1 MAQNFGVGFIIG
13 ATVAASVN
21 SAFTTVSNKI
31 KQTQIQMGKTRQEMS
46 TLNKAITLQ
55 NQRSSLVD
63 QYRASGGTD
72 AKLHAEL
79 QRVSAN
85 YVKARQEAL
94 KYGTSVAEWEA
105 KHKKAAATLET
116 LNGKKMLLS
125 SMQGE
130 QDNRSMLR
138 QNIVGDVASI
148 MAVAAPVRS
157 AISFESAMADAAK
170 TIDGMRDEAGALTP
184 AYYEMEAAVKS
195 LGRELPLTHD
205 QIAALFA
212 AGGQQGMSGGE
223 ELREFATMAAQ
234 MAVAFGMSN
243 EEAADA
249 IGGYRTALGLSFDD
263 TRSMLDLMN
272 QYANTSSASEKGIAD
287 IVRRI
292 GSLGQIA
299 GVSAKPMTALAAT
312 LDSMKIAPEVAATGI
327 KNMLLSLT
335 AGSAATKSQQE
346 AFSKLGID
354 VVKLSRQMQKD
365 GPAAVIS
372 VLEAVKQLPEAEQL
386 SIMSEL
392 FGKESIGAIAPLLKN
407 LQLVRQNLE
416 IAGDESQYAGAMQQ
430 EFANRSRTTANS
442 LVIMK
447 NRLAEMGI
455 TLGSVVLPALNA
467 GLETL
472 GPYISAIADFAG
484 KHQTLTTVIV
494 GAAAGF
500 MLLGPVVRGSA
511 MAYSLL
517 KSIFLG
523 ARMAMMLLTGATS
536 SHTMATMAS
545 GAASRGA
552 AAAVSIYGRAST
564 IAAGGVRIMAGGIR
578 AVGLAVRAN
587 PLGLLI
593 TGMMVLYSTCEPVR
607 AAFDAVFG
615 YIGGIISS
623 VWEKIKGFGD
633 TLKSLGKWA
642 GFGGDEEEEAS
653 PPDSVVPPAKAAV
666 PGLESVTPLPALMP
680 FPQTALSSMPENMPS
695 WNGMPAN
702 SQGNAGSILADYQ
715 NNAAGQAPSPGT
727 DMAASSVTANFS
739 FQMNGIPDR
748 DFAERVVQA
757 IQERRSEFEQLLDRI
772 VRDQQRAAYGI

>member
-94 KYGTSVAEWEA
+94 KYGASVAEWETQ
-105 KHKKAAATLET
+105 HRKAAATLET
-116 LNGKKMLLS
+116 LNSKKELLS

-130 QDNRSMLR
+130 QNKRSMLR
-138 QNIVGDVASI
+138 QNIVGDVASV

-170 TIDGMRDEAGALTP
+170 TIDGMRDETGALTP

-212 AGGQQGMSGGE
+212 AGGQQGLSSGK
-223 ELREFATMAAQ
+223 ELREFASMAAQ

-335 AGSAATKSQQE
+335 AGSAATKSQRE
-346 AFSKLGID
+346 AFAKLGID

-386 SIMSEL
+386 SIMSEI

-430 EFANRSRTTANS
+430 EFANRSKTTANN

-467 GLETL
+467 GLDTL

-494 GAAAGF
+494 GTAAGF
-500 MLLGPVVRGSA
+500 MLLGPVVRAGA
-511 MAYSLL
+511 LAYSLFRSVL
-517 KSIFLG
+517 LG
-523 ARMAMMLLTGATS
+523 SR
-536 SHTMATMAS
+536 
-545 GAASRGA
+545 AAI
-552 AAAVSIYGRAST
+552 AAVTTAQWGLN
-564 IAAGGVRIMAGGIR
+564 AAFS
-578 AVGLAVRAN
+578 AN
-587 PLGLLI
+587 PIGIAVTAVAALVAGLI
-593 TGMMVLYSTCEPVR
+593 YLYQTCEPVR

-615 YIGGIISS
+615 YIGNIISS
-623 VWEKIKGFGD
+623 VWQKIKGFGD

-642 GFGGDEEEEAS
+642 GFGGDDEEEAETVN
-653 PPDSVVPPAKAAV
+653 PEAVVPPPKTVV
-666 PGLESVTPLPALMP
+666 PPLPPVPQGSP
-680 FPQTALSSMPENMPS
+680 FVLPAPYGSGTVSPSSSQAGQPV
-695 WNGMPAN
+695 
-702 SQGNAGSILADYQ
+702 SQGQLL
-715 NNAAGQAPSPGT
+715 GT
-727 DMAASSVTANFS
+727 PVTANFS

-772 VRDQQRAAYGI
+772 VRDQQRAAYGV

>member
-94 KYGTSVAEWEA
+94 KYGASVAEWETQ
-105 KHKKAAATLET
+105 HRKAAATLET
-116 LNGKKMLLS
+116 LNSKKELLS

-130 QDNRSMLR
+130 QNKRSMLR
-138 QNIVGDVASI
+138 QNIVGDVASV

-170 TIDGMRDEAGALTP
+170 TIDGMRDETGALTP

-212 AGGQQGMSGGE
+212 AGGQQGLSSGK
-223 ELREFATMAAQ
+223 ELREFASMAAQ
-234 MAVAFGMSN
+234 MAVTFGMSN

-335 AGSAATKSQQE
+335 AGSAATKSQRE
-346 AFSKLGID
+346 AFAKLGID

-386 SIMSEL
+386 SIMSQI

-430 EFANRSRTTANS
+430 EFANRSKTTANN

-467 GLETL
+467 GLDTL

-494 GAAAGF
+494 GTAAGF
-500 MLLGPVVRGSA
+500 MLLGPVVRAGA
-511 MAYSLL
+511 LVYSLFRSVL
-517 KSIFLG
+517 LG
-523 ARMAMMLLTGATS
+523 GR
-536 SHTMATMAS
+536 
-545 GAASRGA
+545 AAI
-552 AAAVSIYGRAST
+552 AAVTTAQWGLN
-564 IAAGGVRIMAGGIR
+564 AAFS
-578 AVGLAVRAN
+578 AN
-587 PLGLLI
+587 PIGIAVTAVAALVAGLI
-593 TGMMVLYSTCEPVR
+593 YLYQTCEPVR

-615 YIGGIISS
+615 YIGNIISS
-623 VWEKIKGFGD
+623 VWQKIKGFGD

-642 GFGGDEEEEAS
+642 GFGGDDEEEAETVN
-653 PPDSVVPPAKAAV
+653 PEAVVPPPKTVV
-666 PGLESVTPLPALMP
+666 PPLPPVPQGTPFALP
-680 FPQTALSSMPENMPS
+680 APYGSGTASPSSSQAGQPV
-695 WNGMPAN
+695 
-702 SQGNAGSILADYQ
+702 SQGQL
-715 NNAAGQAPSPGT
+715 PGT
-727 DMAASSVTANFS
+727 PVTANFS

-772 VRDQQRAAYGI
+772 VRDQQRAAYGV

>member
-31 KQTQIQMGKTRQEMS
+31 KQTQAQMGKTRQEMS
-46 TLNKAITLQ
+46 ILNKAITLQ

-94 KYGTSVAEWEA
+94 KYGASVAEWETQ
-105 KHKKAAATLET
+105 HRKAAATLET
-116 LNGKKMLLS
+116 LNSKKELLS

-130 QDNRSMLR
+130 QNKRSMLR
-138 QNIVGDVASI
+138 QNIVGDVASV

-170 TIDGMRDEAGALTP
+170 TIDGMRDETGALTP
-184 AYYEMEAAVKS
+184 VYYEMEAAVKS

-205 QIAALFA
+205 QIASLFA
-212 AGGQQGMSGGE
+212 AGGQQGMTAISD
-223 ELREFATMAAQ
+223 LREFATMAAQ

-243 EEAADA
+243 DEAADA
-249 IGGYRTALGLSFDD
+249 IGGYRTALGLSFED

-335 AGSAATKSQQE
+335 AGSAATKSQRE
-346 AFSKLGID
+346 AFAKLGID

-365 GPAAVIS
+365 GPEAVIS
-372 VLEAVKQLPEAEQL
+372 VLEAVKRLPEAEQL
-386 SIMSEL
+386 SIMSEI

-430 EFANRSRTTANS
+430 EFANRSKTTANN

-467 GLETL
+467 GLDTL

-500 MLLGPVVRGSA
+500 MLLGPVVRAGA
-511 MAYSLL
+511 LAYSLFRSVL
-517 KSIFLG
+517 LG
-523 ARMAMMLLTGATS
+523 GR
-536 SHTMATMAS
+536 
-545 GAASRGA
+545 AAI
-552 AAAVSIYGRAST
+552 AAVTTAQWGLN
-564 IAAGGVRIMAGGIR
+564 AAFS
-578 AVGLAVRAN
+578 AN
-587 PLGLLI
+587 PIGIAVTAVAALVAGLI
-593 TGMMVLYSTCEPVR
+593 YLYQTCEPVR

-615 YIGGIISS
+615 YIGNIISS
-623 VWEKIKGFGD
+623 VWQKIKGFGD

-642 GFGGDEEEEAS
+642 GFGGDDEEAETVN
-653 PPDSVVPPAKAAV
+653 PEAVVPPPKTVV
-666 PGLESVTPLPALMP
+666 PPLSLVPQGSPFALPAP
-680 FPQTALSSMPENMPS
+680 YGSGTASPSSSQAGQPV
-695 WNGMPAN
+695 
-702 SQGNAGSILADYQ
+702 SQGQL
-715 NNAAGQAPSPGT
+715 PGT
-727 DMAASSVTANFS
+727 PVTANFS
-739 FQMNGIPDR
+739 FQMSGIPDR

-772 VRDQQRAAYGI
+772 VRDQQRAAYGV

>member
-46 TLNKAITLQ
+46 TLNKAITLH

-94 KYGTSVAEWEA
+94 KYGASVAEWETQ
-105 KHKKAAATLET
+105 HRKAAATLET
-116 LNGKKMLLS
+116 LNSKKELLS

-130 QDNRSMLR
+130 QNKRSMLR
-138 QNIVGDVASI
+138 QNIVGDVASV

-157 AISFESAMADAAK
+157 AISFEAAMADAAK
-170 TIDGMRDEAGALTP
+170 TIDGMRDETGALTP
-184 AYYEMEAAVKS
+184 VYYEMEAAVKS

-205 QIAALFA
+205 QIASLFA
-212 AGGQQGMSGGE
+212 AGGQQGMTAISD
-223 ELREFATMAAQ
+223 LREFATMAAQ

-243 EEAADA
+243 DEAADA
-249 IGGYRTALGLSFDD
+249 IGGYRTALGLSFED

-335 AGSAATKSQQE
+335 AGSAATKSQRE
-346 AFSKLGID
+346 AFAKLGID

-372 VLEAVKQLPEAEQL
+372 VLEAVKRLPEAEQL
-386 SIMSEL
+386 SIMSEI

-430 EFANRSRTTANS
+430 EFANRSKTTANN

-467 GLETL
+467 GLDTL

-500 MLLGPVVRGSA
+500 MLLGPVVRAGA
-511 MAYSLL
+511 LAYSLFRSVL
-517 KSIFLG
+517 LG
-523 ARMAMMLLTGATS
+523 GR
-536 SHTMATMAS
+536 
-545 GAASRGA
+545 AAI
-552 AAAVSIYGRAST
+552 AAVTTAQWGLN
-564 IAAGGVRIMAGGIR
+564 AAFS
-578 AVGLAVRAN
+578 AN
-587 PLGLLI
+587 PIGIAVTAVAALVAGLI
-593 TGMMVLYSTCEPVR
+593 YLYQTCEPVR

-615 YIGGIISS
+615 YIGNIISS
-623 VWEKIKGFGD
+623 VWQKIKGFGD

-642 GFGGDEEEEAS
+642 GFGGDDEEEAETVN
-653 PPDSVVPPAKAAV
+653 PEAVVPPPKTVV
-666 PGLESVTPLPALMP
+666 PPLPPVPQGSPFALP
-680 FPQTALSSMPENMPS
+680 APYGSGTASPSSSQAGQPV
-695 WNGMPAN
+695 
-702 SQGNAGSILADYQ
+702 SQGQLS
-715 NNAAGQAPSPGT
+715 GT
-727 DMAASSVTANFS
+727 PVTANFS
-739 FQMNGIPDR
+739 FQMSGIPDR

-772 VRDQQRAAYGI
+772 VRDQQRAAYGV

>member
-31 KQTQIQMGKTRQEMS
+31 KQTQAQMGKTRQEMS
-46 TLNKAITLQ
+46 ILNKAITLQ

-94 KYGTSVAEWEA
+94 KYGASVAEWETQ
-105 KHKKAAATLET
+105 HRKAAATLET
-116 LNGKKMLLS
+116 LNSKKELLS

-130 QDNRSMLR
+130 QNKRSMLR
-138 QNIVGDVASI
+138 QNIVGDVASV

-170 TIDGMRDEAGALTP
+170 TIDGMRDETGALTP
-184 AYYEMEAAVKS
+184 VYYEMEAAVKS

-205 QIAALFA
+205 QIASLFA
-212 AGGQQGMSGGE
+212 AGGQQGMTAISD
-223 ELREFATMAAQ
+223 LREFATMAAQ

-243 EEAADA
+243 DEAADA
-249 IGGYRTALGLSFDD
+249 IGGYRTALGLSFED

-335 AGSAATKSQQE
+335 AGSAATKSQRE
-346 AFSKLGID
+346 AFAKLGID

-372 VLEAVKQLPEAEQL
+372 VLEAVKRLPEAEQL
-386 SIMSEL
+386 SIMSEI

-430 EFANRSRTTANS
+430 EFANRSKTTANN

-467 GLETL
+467 GLDTL

-500 MLLGPVVRGSA
+500 MLLGPVVRAGA
-511 MAYSLL
+511 LAYSLFRSVL
-517 KSIFLG
+517 LG
-523 ARMAMMLLTGATS
+523 GR
-536 SHTMATMAS
+536 
-545 GAASRGA
+545 AAI
-552 AAAVSIYGRAST
+552 AAVTTAQWGLN
-564 IAAGGVRIMAGGIR
+564 AAFS
-578 AVGLAVRAN
+578 AN
-587 PLGLLI
+587 PIGIAVTAVAALVAGLI
-593 TGMMVLYSTCEPVR
+593 YLYQTCEPVR

-615 YIGGIISS
+615 YIGNIISS
-623 VWEKIKGFGD
+623 VWQKIKGFGD

-642 GFGGDEEEEAS
+642 GFGGDDEEEAETVN
-653 PPDSVVPPAKAAV
+653 PEAVVPPPKTVV
-666 PGLESVTPLPALMP
+666 PPLPPVPQGTPFALP
-680 FPQTALSSMPENMPS
+680 APYGSGTASPSSSQAGQPV
-695 WNGMPAN
+695 
-702 SQGNAGSILADYQ
+702 SQGQL
-715 NNAAGQAPSPGT
+715 PGT
-727 DMAASSVTANFS
+727 PVTANFS

-772 VRDQQRAAYGI
+772 VRDQQRAAYGV

>member
-31 KQTQIQMGKTRQEMS
+31 KQTQAQMGKASREMS
-46 TLNKAITLQ
+46 ILNKAMKL
-55 NQRSSLVD
+55 REERASLVN
-63 QYRASGGTD
+63 QYRDSGGTD

-79 QRVSAN
+79 KKVSAA
-85 YVKARQEAL
+85 YVKARDEAI
-94 KYGTSVAEWEA
+94 KYGAAVADWEE
-105 KHKKAAATLET
+105 KHKKAVATLEA
-116 LNGKKMLLS
+116 LNSKKELLS

-130 QDNRSMLR
+130 QTRRSMLR
-138 QNIVGDVASI
+138 QNIVGDVARV
-148 MAVAAPVRS
+148 MTVAAPVRS

-212 AGGQQGMSGGE
+212 AGGQQGLSGGN

-335 AGSAATKSQQE
+335 AGSAATKSQRE
-346 AFSKLGID
+346 AFARLGID

-386 SIMSEL
+386 SIMSEI

-416 IAGDESQYAGAMQQ
+416 LAGDESQYAGAMQQ
-430 EFANRSRTTANS
+430 EFANRSKTTANN
-442 LVIMK
+442 LIIMK

-467 GLETL
+467 GLDTL

-484 KHQTLTTVIV
+484 KHQTLTAVIV
-494 GAAAGF
+494 GTAAGF
-500 MLLGPVVRGSA
+500 MLLGPVVRAGA
-511 MAYSLL
+511 LACSLFRSVL
-517 KSIFLG
+517 LG
-523 ARMAMMLLTGATS
+523 GR
-536 SHTMATMAS
+536 
-545 GAASRGA
+545 AAI
-552 AAAVSIYGRAST
+552 AAVTTAQWGLN
-564 IAAGGVRIMAGGIR
+564 AAFS
-578 AVGLAVRAN
+578 AN
-587 PLGLLI
+587 PIGIAVTAVAALVAGL
-593 TGMMVLYSTCEPVR
+593 MYLYQTCEPVR
-607 AAFDAVFG
+607 AVFDSVFG
-615 YIGGIISS
+615 YIGNIISS
-623 VWEKIKGFGD
+623 VWQKIKGFGD
-633 TLKSLGKWA
+633 TLKALGKWA
-642 GFGGDEEEEAS
+642 GFGGDDEEETETINPEA
-653 PPDSVVPPAKAAV
+653 VVPSPRAAV
-666 PGLESVTPLPALMP
+666 PPLPPVPQGAP
-680 FPQTALSSMPENMPS
+680 FVLPAPYGSGNASTLSS
-695 WNGMPAN
+695 
-702 SQGNAGSILADYQ
+702 Q
-715 NNAAGQAPSPGT
+715 AGQAASQGQLPGT
-727 DMAASSVTANFS
+727 PVTANFS
-739 FQMNGIPDR
+739 FQMNGIPDL
-748 DFAERVVQA
+748 DFAERVVRA
-757 IQERRSEFEQLLDRI
+757 IQERRSEFEQILDRI

>member
-31 KQTQIQMGKTRQEMS
+31 KQTQAQMGKTRQEMS
-46 TLNKAITLQ
+46 ILNKAITLQ

-94 KYGTSVAEWEA
+94 KYGASVAEWETQ
-105 KHKKAAATLET
+105 HRKAAATLET
-116 LNGKKMLLS
+116 LNSKKELLS

-130 QDNRSMLR
+130 QNKRSMLR
-138 QNIVGDVASI
+138 QNIVGDVASV

-170 TIDGMRDEAGALTP
+170 TIDGMRDETGALTP
-184 AYYEMEAAVKS
+184 VYYEMEAAVKS

-205 QIAALFA
+205 QIASLFA
-212 AGGQQGMSGGE
+212 AGGQQGMTAISD
-223 ELREFATMAAQ
+223 LREFATMAAQ

-243 EEAADA
+243 DEAADA
-249 IGGYRTALGLSFDD
+249 IGGYRTALGLSFED

-335 AGSAATKSQQE
+335 AGSAATKSQRE
-346 AFSKLGID
+346 AFAKLGID

-372 VLEAVKQLPEAEQL
+372 VLEAVKRLPEAEQL
-386 SIMSEL
+386 SIMSEI

-430 EFANRSRTTANS
+430 EFANRSKTTANN

-467 GLETL
+467 GLDTL

-500 MLLGPVVRGSA
+500 MLLGPVVRAGA
-511 MAYSLL
+511 LAYSLFRSVL
-517 KSIFLG
+517 LG
-523 ARMAMMLLTGATS
+523 GR
-536 SHTMATMAS
+536 
-545 GAASRGA
+545 AAI
-552 AAAVSIYGRAST
+552 AAVTTAQWGLN
-564 IAAGGVRIMAGGIR
+564 AAFS
-578 AVGLAVRAN
+578 AN
-587 PLGLLI
+587 PIGIAVTAVAALVAGLI
-593 TGMMVLYSTCEPVR
+593 YLYQTCEPVR

-615 YIGGIISS
+615 YIGNIISS
-623 VWEKIKGFGD
+623 VWQKIKGFGD

-642 GFGGDEEEEAS
+642 GFGGDDEEEAETVN
-653 PPDSVVPPAKAAV
+653 PEAVVPPPKTVVPPLPPVPQGSPFALPAPYGSGAASPSSSQTGQPVSQGQLSEAVVPPPKAAV
-666 PGLESVTPLPALMP
+666 PPLSPVPQGSPFALPAP
-680 FPQTALSSMPENMPS
+680 YSSGTASPSSSQAGQPV
-695 WNGMPAN
+695 
-702 SQGNAGSILADYQ
+702 SQGQL
-715 NNAAGQAPSPGT
+715 PGT
-727 DMAASSVTANFS
+727 PVTANFS
-739 FQMNGIPDR
+739 FQMSGIPDR

-772 VRDQQRAAYGI
+772 VRDQQRAAYGV

>member
-85 YVKARQEAL
+85 YIKARQEAL
-94 KYGTSVAEWEA
+94 KYGASVAEWETQ
-105 KHKKAAATLET
+105 HRKAAATLET
-116 LNGKKMLLS
+116 LNSKKELLS
-125 SMQGE
+125 SMQSE
-130 QDNRSMLR
+130 QNKRSMLR
-138 QNIVGDVASI
+138 QNIVGDVASV

-170 TIDGMRDEAGALTP
+170 TIDGMRDETGALTP

-212 AGGQQGMSGGE
+212 AGGQQGLSSGK

-335 AGSAATKSQQE
+335 AGSAATKSQRE
-346 AFSKLGID
+346 AFAKLGID

-386 SIMSEL
+386 SIMSQI

-430 EFANRSRTTANS
+430 EFANRSKTTANN

-467 GLETL
+467 GLDTL

-494 GAAAGF
+494 GTAAGF
-500 MLLGPVVRGSA
+500 MLLGPVVRAGA
-511 MAYSLL
+511 LAYSLFRSVL
-517 KSIFLG
+517 LG
-523 ARMAMMLLTGATS
+523 GR
-536 SHTMATMAS
+536 
-545 GAASRGA
+545 AAI
-552 AAAVSIYGRAST
+552 AAVTTAQWGLN
-564 IAAGGVRIMAGGIR
+564 AAFS
-578 AVGLAVRAN
+578 AN
-587 PLGLLI
+587 PIGIAVTAVAALVAGLI
-593 TGMMVLYSTCEPVR
+593 YLYQTCEPVR

-615 YIGGIISS
+615 YIGNIISS
-623 VWEKIKGFGD
+623 VWQKIKGFGD

-642 GFGGDEEEEAS
+642 GFGGDDEEEAETVN
-653 PPDSVVPPAKAAV
+653 PEAVVPPPKTVV
-666 PGLESVTPLPALMP
+666 PPLPPVPQGTPFALP
-680 FPQTALSSMPENMPS
+680 APYGSGTASPSSSQAGQPV
-695 WNGMPAN
+695 
-702 SQGNAGSILADYQ
+702 SQGQL
-715 NNAAGQAPSPGT
+715 PGT
-727 DMAASSVTANFS
+727 PVTANFS

-772 VRDQQRAAYGI
+772 VRDQQRAAYGV

>member
-94 KYGTSVAEWEA
+94 KYGASVAEWETQ
-105 KHKKAAATLET
+105 HRKAAATLET
-116 LNGKKMLLS
+116 LNSKKELLS

-130 QDNRSMLR
+130 QNKRSMLR
-138 QNIVGDVASI
+138 QNIVGDVASV

-170 TIDGMRDEAGALTP
+170 TIDGMRDETGALTP

-212 AGGQQGMSGGE
+212 AGGQQGLSSGK
-223 ELREFATMAAQ
+223 ELREFASMAAQ

-335 AGSAATKSQQE
+335 AGSAATKSQRE
-346 AFSKLGID
+346 AFAKLGID

-386 SIMSEL
+386 SIMSQI

-430 EFANRSRTTANS
+430 EFANRSKTTANN

-467 GLETL
+467 GLDTL

-500 MLLGPVVRGSA
+500 MLLGPVVRAGA
-511 MAYSLL
+511 LAYSLFRSVL
-517 KSIFLG
+517 LG
-523 ARMAMMLLTGATS
+523 GR
-536 SHTMATMAS
+536 
-545 GAASRGA
+545 AAI
-552 AAAVSIYGRAST
+552 AAVTTAQWGLN
-564 IAAGGVRIMAGGIR
+564 AAFS
-578 AVGLAVRAN
+578 AN
-587 PLGLLI
+587 PIGIAVTAVAALVAGLI
-593 TGMMVLYSTCEPVR
+593 YLYQTCEPVR

-615 YIGGIISS
+615 YIGNIISS
-623 VWEKIKGFGD
+623 VWQKIKGFGD

-642 GFGGDEEEEAS
+642 GFGGDDEEEAETVN
-653 PPDSVVPPAKAAV
+653 PEAVVPQPKTVVPPLPPV
-666 PGLESVTPLPALMP
+666 PQGTPFALPAP
-680 FPQTALSSMPENMPS
+680 YGSGTASPSSSQAGQPV
-695 WNGMPAN
+695 
-702 SQGNAGSILADYQ
+702 SQGQL
-715 NNAAGQAPSPGT
+715 PGT
-727 DMAASSVTANFS
+727 PVTANFS

-772 VRDQQRAAYGI
+772 VRDQQRAAYGV

>member
-31 KQTQIQMGKTRQEMS
+31 KQTQAQMGKTRQEMS
-46 TLNKAITLQ
+46 TLNKAITL
-55 NQRSSLVD
+55 NEQRTSLVA

-72 AKLHAEL
+72 AKIHAEL
-79 QRVSAN
+79 QKVSAA

-94 KYGTSVAEWEA
+94 RYGASVAEWEA
-105 KHKKAAATLET
+105 KHKEAAATLET
-116 LNGKKMLLS
+116 LSSKKTLLS
-125 SMQGE
+125 SMQEE
-130 QDNRSMLR
+130 QSRRSMLR
-138 QNIVGDVASI
+138 QNLVGDVTRV

-170 TIDGMRDEAGALTP
+170 TIDGMRDETGALTP

-195 LGRELPLTHD
+195 LGRELPLTHE

-212 AGGQQGMSGGE
+212 AGGQQGLSGGA

-249 IGGYRTALGLSFDD
+249 IGGYRTALGLSFDE

-312 LDSMKIAPEVAATGI
+312 LDSMKVAPEVAATGI
-327 KNMLLSLT
+327 KNLLLSLT
-335 AGSAATKSQQE
+335 AGSAATKSQRA
-346 AFSKLGID
+346 AFARLGID

-372 VLEAVKQLPEAEQL
+372 VLEAVKKLPEAEQL
-386 SIMSEL
+386 SVMSEI

-416 IAGDESQYAGAMQQ
+416 LAGDESQYAGAMQQ
-430 EFANRSRTTANS
+430 EFANRSKTTANN
-442 LVIMK
+442 LIIMK

-467 GLETL
+467 GLDTL
-472 GPYISAIADFAG
+472 GPYISAIADFATR
-484 KHQTLTTVIV
+484 HQTLTTVLV
-494 GAAAGF
+494 SAAAGF
-500 MLLGPVVRGSA
+500 MLLGPVVRAGS
-511 MAYSLL
+511 MAYSLFKTVL
-517 KSIFLG
+517 LG
-523 ARMAMMLLTGATS
+523 
-536 SHTMATMAS
+536 
-545 GAASRGA
+545 
-552 AAAVSIYGRAST
+552 GRAALMAVT
-564 IAAGGVRIMAGGIR
+564 VAQWGLNAAFA
-578 AVGLAVRAN
+578 AN
-587 PLGLLI
+587 PIGIAVMAVAALVGGL
-593 TGMMVLYSTCEPVR
+593 VYLYQTCEPVR
-607 AAFDAVFG
+607 AAFDTVFG
-615 YIGGIISS
+615 YIGNIVNS
-623 VWEKIKGFGD
+623 VWEKIKGFVE
-633 TLKSLGKWA
+633 TLKSLGEWA
-642 GFGGDEEEEAS
+642 GFGGDEDEEGEGT
-653 PPDSVVPPAKAAV
+653 PPVPEPVVPPARAAV
-666 PGLESVTPLPALMP
+666 APLPPLPQYGGTPVA
-680 FPQTALSSMPENMPS
+680 FPSFGANTAVSSA
-695 WNGMPAN
+695 PA
-702 SQGNAGSILADYQ
+702 
-715 NNAAGQAPSPGT
+715 
-727 DMAASSVTANFS
+727 DMAAWNAMLADAQTGTAGQRVPPSGAAMAAPSATANFS
-739 FQMNGIPDR
+739 FQLNGMSDR

>member
-94 KYGTSVAEWEA
+94 KYGASVAEWETQ
-105 KHKKAAATLET
+105 HRKAAATLET
-116 LNGKKMLLS
+116 LNSKKELLS
-125 SMQGE
+125 SMQSE
-130 QDNRSMLR
+130 QNKRSMLR
-138 QNIVGDVASI
+138 QNIVGDVASV

-170 TIDGMRDEAGALTP
+170 TIDGMRDETGALTP

-212 AGGQQGMSGGE
+212 AGGQQGLSSGK
-223 ELREFATMAAQ
+223 ELREFASMAAQ

-335 AGSAATKSQQE
+335 AGSAATKSQRE
-346 AFSKLGID
+346 AFAKLGID

-372 VLEAVKQLPEAEQL
+372 VLEAVKQLPEVEQL
-386 SIMSEL
+386 SIMSQI

-416 IAGDESQYAGAMQQ
+416 LAGDESQYAGAMQQ
-430 EFANRSRTTANS
+430 EFANRSKTTANN

-467 GLETL
+467 GLDTL

-494 GAAAGF
+494 GTAAGF
-500 MLLGPVVRGSA
+500 MLLGPVVRAGA
-511 MAYSLL
+511 LAYSLFRAVL
-517 KSIFLG
+517 LG
-523 ARMAMMLLTGATS
+523 GR
-536 SHTMATMAS
+536 
-545 GAASRGA
+545 AAI
-552 AAAVSIYGRAST
+552 AAVTTAQWGLN
-564 IAAGGVRIMAGGIR
+564 AAFS
-578 AVGLAVRAN
+578 AN
-587 PLGLLI
+587 PIGIAVTAVAALVAGLI
-593 TGMMVLYSTCEPVR
+593 YLYQTCEPVR

-615 YIGGIISS
+615 YIGNIISS
-623 VWEKIKGFGD
+623 VWQKIKGFGD

-642 GFGGDEEEEAS
+642 GFGGDDEEEAETVN
-653 PPDSVVPPAKAAV
+653 PEAVVPPPKTVV
-666 PGLESVTPLPALMP
+666 PPLPPVPQGTPFALP
-680 FPQTALSSMPENMPS
+680 APYGSGTASPSSSQAGQPV
-695 WNGMPAN
+695 
-702 SQGNAGSILADYQ
+702 SQGQL
-715 NNAAGQAPSPGT
+715 PGT
-727 DMAASSVTANFS
+727 PVTANFS

-772 VRDQQRAAYGI
+772 VRDQQRAAYGV

>member
-94 KYGTSVAEWEA
+94 KYGASVAEWETQ
-105 KHKKAAATLET
+105 HRKAAATLET
-116 LNGKKMLLS
+116 LNSKKELLS
-125 SMQGE
+125 SMQSE
-130 QDNRSMLR
+130 QNKRSMLR
-138 QNIVGDVASI
+138 QNIVGDVASV

-170 TIDGMRDEAGALTP
+170 TIDGMRDETGALTP

-212 AGGQQGMSGGE
+212 AGGQQGLSSGK
-223 ELREFATMAAQ
+223 ELREFASMAAQ

-335 AGSAATKSQQE
+335 AGSAATKSQRE
-346 AFSKLGID
+346 AFAKLGID

-386 SIMSEL
+386 SIMSQI

-430 EFANRSRTTANS
+430 EFANRSKTTANN

-467 GLETL
+467 GLDTL

-494 GAAAGF
+494 GTAAGF
-500 MLLGPVVRGSA
+500 MLLGPVVRAGA
-511 MAYSLL
+511 LAYSLFRSVL
-517 KSIFLG
+517 LG
-523 ARMAMMLLTGATS
+523 GR
-536 SHTMATMAS
+536 
-545 GAASRGA
+545 AAI
-552 AAAVSIYGRAST
+552 AAVTTAQWGLN
-564 IAAGGVRIMAGGIR
+564 AAFS
-578 AVGLAVRAN
+578 AN
-587 PLGLLI
+587 PIGIAVTAVAALVAGLI
-593 TGMMVLYSTCEPVR
+593 YLYQTCEPVR

-615 YIGGIISS
+615 YIGNIISS
-623 VWEKIKGFGD
+623 VWQKIKGFGD

-642 GFGGDEEEEAS
+642 GFGGDDDEEAETVN
-653 PPDSVVPPAKAAV
+653 PEAVVPPPKTVV
-666 PGLESVTPLPALMP
+666 PPLPPVPQGSPFALP
-680 FPQTALSSMPENMPS
+680 APYGSGTASPSS
-695 WNGMPAN
+695 
-702 SQGNAGSILADYQ
+702 SQ
-715 NNAAGQAPSPGT
+715 AGQPVSQSQLPGT
-727 DMAASSVTANFS
+727 PVTANFS
-739 FQMNGIPDR
+739 FQMSGIPDR

-772 VRDQQRAAYGI
+772 VRDQQRAAYGV

>member
-31 KQTQIQMGKTRQEMS
+31 KQTQAQMGKTRQEMS

-72 AKLHAEL
+72 EKLHAEL

-94 KYGTSVAEWEA
+94 KYGASVAEWETQ
-105 KHKKAAATLET
+105 HRKAAATLET
-116 LNGKKMLLS
+116 LNSKKELLA
-125 SMQGE
+125 SMQDE
-130 QDNRSMLR
+130 QNKRSMLR
-138 QNIVGDVASI
+138 QNIVGDVTSV

-170 TIDGMRDEAGALTP
+170 TIDGMRDETGALTP
-184 AYYEMEAAVKS
+184 VYYEMEAAVKS

-205 QIAALFA
+205 QIASLFA
-212 AGGQQGMSGGE
+212 AGGQQGMTAISD
-223 ELREFATMAAQ
+223 LREFATMAAQ

-249 IGGYRTALGLSFDD
+249 IGGYRTALGLSFDN

-335 AGSAATKSQQE
+335 AGSAATKSQRE
-346 AFSKLGID
+346 AMARLGIE

-365 GPAAVIS
+365 GPAAVNS

-386 SIMSEL
+386 SIMSEI

-407 LQLVRQNLE
+407 LQLVRQNLK

-430 EFANRSRTTANS
+430 EFANRSKTTANN

-467 GLETL
+467 GLDTL

-484 KHQTLTTVIV
+484 KHQTLTAIIV
-494 GAAAGF
+494 GTAAGF
-500 MLLGPVVRGSA
+500 MLLGPVVRAGALACSLFRSVLLGS
-511 MAYSLL
+511 
-517 KSIFLG
+517 
-523 ARMAMMLLTGATS
+523 R
-536 SHTMATMAS
+536 
-545 GAASRGA
+545 AAI
-552 AAAVSIYGRAST
+552 AAVTTAQWGLN
-564 IAAGGVRIMAGGIR
+564 AAFS
-578 AVGLAVRAN
+578 AN
-587 PLGLLI
+587 PIGIAVTAVAALVAGL
-593 TGMMVLYSTCEPVR
+593 MYLYQTCEPVR
-607 AAFDAVFG
+607 AVFDSVFG
-615 YIGGIISS
+615 YIGNLINS
-623 VWEKIKGFGD
+623 VWQKIKGFGD

-642 GFGGDEEEEAS
+642 GFGGDDEEEVETVNPEA
-653 PPDSVVPPAKAAV
+653 VVPPPKAVV
-666 PGLESVTPLPALMP
+666 PPLPPVPQGSP
-680 FPQTALSSMPENMPS
+680 FVLPAPYSSWTASPS
-695 WNGMPAN
+695 PSQAGQPV
-702 SQGNAGSILADYQ
+702 SQGQL
-715 NNAAGQAPSPGT
+715 PGT
-727 DMAASSVTANFS
+727 PVTANFS

-772 VRDQQRAAYGI
+772 VRDQQRAAYGV

>member
-31 KQTQIQMGKTRQEMS
+31 KQTQAQMGKTRQEMS
-46 TLNKAITLQ
+46 ILNKAITLQ
-55 NQRSSLVD
+55 NQRSSLVE

-94 KYGTSVAEWEA
+94 KYGASVAEWETQ
-105 KHKKAAATLET
+105 HRKAAATLET
-116 LNGKKMLLS
+116 LNSKKELLS

-130 QDNRSMLR
+130 QNKRSMLR
-138 QNIVGDVASI
+138 QNIVGDVASV

-170 TIDGMRDEAGALTP
+170 TIDGMRDETGALTP
-184 AYYEMEAAVKS
+184 VYYEMEAAVKS

-205 QIAALFA
+205 QIASLFA
-212 AGGQQGMSGGE
+212 AGGQQGMTAISD
-223 ELREFATMAAQ
+223 LREFATMAAQ

-243 EEAADA
+243 DEAADA
-249 IGGYRTALGLSFDD
+249 IGGYRTALGLSFED

-335 AGSAATKSQQE
+335 AGSAATKSQRE
-346 AFSKLGID
+346 AFAKLGID

-365 GPAAVIS
+365 GPEAVIS
-372 VLEAVKQLPEAEQL
+372 VLEAVKRLPEAEQL
-386 SIMSEL
+386 SIMSEI

-430 EFANRSRTTANS
+430 EFANRSKTTANN

-467 GLETL
+467 GLDTL

-500 MLLGPVVRGSA
+500 MLLGPVVRAGA
-511 MAYSLL
+511 LAYSLFRSVL
-517 KSIFLG
+517 LG
-523 ARMAMMLLTGATS
+523 GR
-536 SHTMATMAS
+536 
-545 GAASRGA
+545 AAI
-552 AAAVSIYGRAST
+552 AAVTTAQWGLN
-564 IAAGGVRIMAGGIR
+564 AAFS
-578 AVGLAVRAN
+578 AN
-587 PLGLLI
+587 PIGIAVTAVAALVAGLI
-593 TGMMVLYSTCEPVR
+593 YLYQTCEPVR

-615 YIGGIISS
+615 YIGNIISS
-623 VWEKIKGFGD
+623 VWQKIKGFGD

-642 GFGGDEEEEAS
+642 GFGGDDEEEAETVN
-653 PPDSVVPPAKAAV
+653 PEAVVPPPKTVV
-666 PGLESVTPLPALMP
+666 PPLPPVPQGSP
-680 FPQTALSSMPENMPS
+680 FVLPAPYGSGTASPSSSQAGQPV
-695 WNGMPAN
+695 
-702 SQGNAGSILADYQ
+702 SQGQL
-715 NNAAGQAPSPGT
+715 PGT
-727 DMAASSVTANFS
+727 PVTANFS

-772 VRDQQRAAYGI
+772 VRDQQRAAYGV

>member
-31 KQTQIQMGKTRQEMS
+31 KQTQAQMGKTRQKMS
-46 TLNKAITLQ
+46 ILNKAITLQ

-94 KYGTSVAEWEA
+94 KYGASVAEWETQ
-105 KHKKAAATLET
+105 HRKAAATLET
-116 LNGKKMLLS
+116 LNSKKELLS

-130 QDNRSMLR
+130 QNKRSMLR
-138 QNIVGDVASI
+138 QNIVGDVASV

-157 AISFESAMADAAK
+157 AISFESAMSDAAK
-170 TIDGMRDEAGALTP
+170 TIDGMRDETGALTP
-184 AYYEMEAAVKS
+184 VYYEMEAAVKS

-205 QIAALFA
+205 QIASLFA
-212 AGGQQGMSGGE
+212 AGGQQGMTAISD
-223 ELREFATMAAQ
+223 LREFATMAAQ

-243 EEAADA
+243 DEAADA
-249 IGGYRTALGLSFDD
+249 IGGYRTALGLSFED

-335 AGSAATKSQQE
+335 AGSAATKSQRE
-346 AFSKLGID
+346 AFAKLGID

-372 VLEAVKQLPEAEQL
+372 VLEAVKRLPEAEQL
-386 SIMSEL
+386 SIMSEI

-430 EFANRSRTTANS
+430 EFANRSKTTANN

-467 GLETL
+467 GLDTL

-500 MLLGPVVRGSA
+500 MLLGPVVRAGA
-511 MAYSLL
+511 LAYSLFRSVL
-517 KSIFLG
+517 LG
-523 ARMAMMLLTGATS
+523 GR
-536 SHTMATMAS
+536 
-545 GAASRGA
+545 AAI
-552 AAAVSIYGRAST
+552 AAVTTAQWGLN
-564 IAAGGVRIMAGGIR
+564 AAFS
-578 AVGLAVRAN
+578 AN
-587 PLGLLI
+587 PIGIAVTAVAALVAGLI
-593 TGMMVLYSTCEPVR
+593 YLYQTCEPVR

-615 YIGGIISS
+615 YIGNIISS
-623 VWEKIKGFGD
+623 VWQKIKGFGD

-642 GFGGDEEEEAS
+642 GFGGDDDEEAETVN
-653 PPDSVVPPAKAAV
+653 PEAVVPPPKTVV
-666 PGLESVTPLPALMP
+666 PPLPPVPQGSPFALP
-680 FPQTALSSMPENMPS
+680 APYGSGTASPSS
-695 WNGMPAN
+695 
-702 SQGNAGSILADYQ
+702 SQ
-715 NNAAGQAPSPGT
+715 AGQPVSQSQLPGT
-727 DMAASSVTANFS
+727 PVTANFS
-739 FQMNGIPDR
+739 FQMSGIPDR

-772 VRDQQRAAYGI
+772 VRDQQRTAYGV

>member
-31 KQTQIQMGKTRQEMS
+31 KQTQAQMGKTRQEMS
-46 TLNKAITLQ
+46 ILNKAITLQ

-94 KYGTSVAEWEA
+94 KYGASVAEWETQ
-105 KHKKAAATLET
+105 HRKAAATLET
-116 LNGKKMLLS
+116 LNSKKELLS

-130 QDNRSMLR
+130 QNKRSMLR
-138 QNIVGDVASI
+138 QNIVGDVASV

-170 TIDGMRDEAGALTP
+170 TIDGMRDETGALTP
-184 AYYEMEAAVKS
+184 VYYEMEAAVKS

-205 QIAALFA
+205 QIASLFA
-212 AGGQQGMSGGE
+212 AGGQQGMTAISD
-223 ELREFATMAAQ
+223 LREFATMAAQ

-243 EEAADA
+243 DEAADA
-249 IGGYRTALGLSFDD
+249 IGGYRTALGLSFED

-335 AGSAATKSQQE
+335 AGSAATKSQRE
-346 AFSKLGID
+346 AFAKLGID

-372 VLEAVKQLPEAEQL
+372 VLEAVKRLPEAEQL
-386 SIMSEL
+386 SIMSEI

-430 EFANRSRTTANS
+430 EFANRSKTTANN

-455 TLGSVVLPALNA
+455 TLGSVVLPALNT
-467 GLETL
+467 GLDTL

-500 MLLGPVVRGSA
+500 MLLGPVVRAGA
-511 MAYSLL
+511 LAYSLFRSVL
-517 KSIFLG
+517 LG
-523 ARMAMMLLTGATS
+523 GR
-536 SHTMATMAS
+536 
-545 GAASRGA
+545 AAI
-552 AAAVSIYGRAST
+552 AAVTTAQWGLN
-564 IAAGGVRIMAGGIR
+564 AAFS
-578 AVGLAVRAN
+578 AN
-587 PLGLLI
+587 PIGIAVTAVAALVAGLI
-593 TGMMVLYSTCEPVR
+593 YLYQTCEPVR

-615 YIGGIISS
+615 YIGNIISS
-623 VWEKIKGFGD
+623 VWQKIKGFGD

-642 GFGGDEEEEAS
+642 GFGGDDEEEAETVN
-653 PPDSVVPPAKAAV
+653 PEAVVPPPKAVV
-666 PGLESVTPLPALMP
+666 PPLPPVPQGSPFALP
-680 FPQTALSSMPENMPS
+680 APYGSGTASPSSSQAGQPV
-695 WNGMPAN
+695 
-702 SQGNAGSILADYQ
+702 SQGQL
-715 NNAAGQAPSPGT
+715 PGT
-727 DMAASSVTANFS
+727 PVTANFS

-772 VRDQQRAAYGI
+772 VRDQQRAAYGV

>member
-31 KQTQIQMGKTRQEMS
+31 KQTQAQMGKTRQKMS
-46 TLNKAITLQ
+46 ILNKAITLQ

-94 KYGTSVAEWEA
+94 KYGASVAEWETQ
-105 KHKKAAATLET
+105 HRKAAATLET
-116 LNGKKMLLS
+116 LNSKKELLS

-130 QDNRSMLR
+130 QNKRSMLR
-138 QNIVGDVASI
+138 QNIVGDVASV

-170 TIDGMRDEAGALTP
+170 TIDGMRDETGALTP
-184 AYYEMEAAVKS
+184 VYYEMEAAVKS

-205 QIAALFA
+205 QIASLFA
-212 AGGQQGMSGGE
+212 AGGQQGMTAISD
-223 ELREFATMAAQ
+223 LREFATMAAQ

-243 EEAADA
+243 DEAADA
-249 IGGYRTALGLSFDD
+249 IGGYRTALGLSFED

-335 AGSAATKSQQE
+335 AGSAATKSQRE
-346 AFSKLGID
+346 AFAKLGID

-372 VLEAVKQLPEAEQL
+372 VLEAVKRLPEAEQL
-386 SIMSEL
+386 SIMSEI

-430 EFANRSRTTANS
+430 EFANRSKTTANN

-467 GLETL
+467 GLDTL

-500 MLLGPVVRGSA
+500 MLLGPVVRAGA
-511 MAYSLL
+511 LAYSLFRSVL
-517 KSIFLG
+517 LG
-523 ARMAMMLLTGATS
+523 GR
-536 SHTMATMAS
+536 
-545 GAASRGA
+545 AAI
-552 AAAVSIYGRAST
+552 AAVTTAQWGLN
-564 IAAGGVRIMAGGIR
+564 AAFS
-578 AVGLAVRAN
+578 AN
-587 PLGLLI
+587 PIGIAVTAVAALVAGLI
-593 TGMMVLYSTCEPVR
+593 YLYQTCEPVR

-615 YIGGIISS
+615 YIGNIISS
-623 VWEKIKGFGD
+623 VWQKIKGFGD

-642 GFGGDEEEEAS
+642 GFGGDDDEEAETVN
-653 PPDSVVPPAKAAV
+653 PEAVVPPPKTVV
-666 PGLESVTPLPALMP
+666 PPLPPVPQGSPFALP
-680 FPQTALSSMPENMPS
+680 APYGSGTASPSS
-695 WNGMPAN
+695 
-702 SQGNAGSILADYQ
+702 SQ
-715 NNAAGQAPSPGT
+715 AGQPVSQSQLPGT
-727 DMAASSVTANFS
+727 PVTANFS
-739 FQMNGIPDR
+739 FQMSGIPDR

-772 VRDQQRAAYGI
+772 VRDQQRTAYGV

>member
-94 KYGTSVAEWEA
+94 KYGASVAEWETQ
-105 KHKKAAATLET
+105 HRKAAATLET
-116 LNGKKMLLS
+116 LNSKKELLS

-130 QDNRSMLR
+130 QNKRSMLR
-138 QNIVGDVASI
+138 QNIVGDVASV

-170 TIDGMRDEAGALTP
+170 TIDGMRDETGALTP

-212 AGGQQGMSGGE
+212 AGGQQGLSSGK
-223 ELREFATMAAQ
+223 ELREFASMAAQ

-335 AGSAATKSQQE
+335 AGSAATKSQRE
-346 AFSKLGID
+346 AFAKLGID

-386 SIMSEL
+386 SIMSQI

-430 EFANRSRTTANS
+430 EFANRSKTTANN

-467 GLETL
+467 GLDTL

-494 GAAAGF
+494 GTAAGF
-500 MLLGPVVRGSA
+500 MLLGPVVRAGA
-511 MAYSLL
+511 LAYSLFRSVL
-517 KSIFLG
+517 LG
-523 ARMAMMLLTGATS
+523 GR
-536 SHTMATMAS
+536 
-545 GAASRGA
+545 AAI
-552 AAAVSIYGRAST
+552 AAVTTAQWGLN
-564 IAAGGVRIMAGGIR
+564 AAFS
-578 AVGLAVRAN
+578 AN
-587 PLGLLI
+587 PIGIAVTAVAALVAGLI
-593 TGMMVLYSTCEPVR
+593 YLYQTCEPVR

-615 YIGGIISS
+615 YIGNIISS
-623 VWEKIKGFGD
+623 VWQKIKGFGD

-642 GFGGDEEEEAS
+642 GFGGDDEEEAETVN
-653 PPDSVVPPAKAAV
+653 PEAVVPQPKTVVPPLPPV
-666 PGLESVTPLPALMP
+666 PQGTPFALPAP
-680 FPQTALSSMPENMPS
+680 YGSGTASPSSSQAGQPV
-695 WNGMPAN
+695 
-702 SQGNAGSILADYQ
+702 SQGQL
-715 NNAAGQAPSPGT
+715 PGT
-727 DMAASSVTANFS
+727 PVTANFS

-772 VRDQQRAAYGI
+772 VRDQQRAAYGV

>member
-94 KYGTSVAEWEA
+94 KYGASVAEWETQ
-105 KHKKAAATLET
+105 HRKAAATLET
-116 LNGKKMLLS
+116 LNSKKELLS
-125 SMQGE
+125 SMQSE
-130 QDNRSMLR
+130 QNKRSMLR
-138 QNIVGDVASI
+138 QNIVGDVASV

-170 TIDGMRDEAGALTP
+170 TIDGMRDETGALTP
-184 AYYEMEAAVKS
+184 VYYEMEAAVKS

-205 QIAALFA
+205 QIASLFA
-212 AGGQQGMSGGE
+212 AGGQQGMTAISD
-223 ELREFATMAAQ
+223 LREFATMAAQ

-243 EEAADA
+243 DEAADA
-249 IGGYRTALGLSFDD
+249 IGGYRTALGLSFED

-335 AGSAATKSQQE
+335 AGSAATKSQRE
-346 AFSKLGID
+346 AFAKLGID

-386 SIMSEL
+386 SIMSQI

-430 EFANRSRTTANS
+430 EFANRSKTTANN

-467 GLETL
+467 GLDTL

-500 MLLGPVVRGSA
+500 MLLGPVVRAGA
-511 MAYSLL
+511 LAYSLFRSVL
-517 KSIFLG
+517 LG
-523 ARMAMMLLTGATS
+523 GR
-536 SHTMATMAS
+536 
-545 GAASRGA
+545 AAI
-552 AAAVSIYGRAST
+552 AAVTTAQWGLN
-564 IAAGGVRIMAGGIR
+564 AAFS
-578 AVGLAVRAN
+578 AN
-587 PLGLLI
+587 PIGIAVTAVAALVAGLI
-593 TGMMVLYSTCEPVR
+593 YLYQTCEPVR

-615 YIGGIISS
+615 YIGNIISS
-623 VWEKIKGFGD
+623 VWQKIKGFGD

-642 GFGGDEEEEAS
+642 GFGGDDEEEAETVN
-653 PPDSVVPPAKAAV
+653 PEAVVPPPKTVV
-666 PGLESVTPLPALMP
+666 PPLPPVPQGSPFALP
-680 FPQTALSSMPENMPS
+680 APYGSGTASPSSSQAGQPV
-695 WNGMPAN
+695 
-702 SQGNAGSILADYQ
+702 SQGQL
-715 NNAAGQAPSPGT
+715 PGT
-727 DMAASSVTANFS
+727 PVTANFS

-772 VRDQQRAAYGI
+772 VRDQQRAAYGV

>member
-31 KQTQIQMGKTRQEMS
+31 KQTQAQMGKTRQEMS
-46 TLNKAITLQ
+46 ILNKAITLQ

-94 KYGTSVAEWEA
+94 KYGASVAEWETQ
-105 KHKKAAATLET
+105 HRKAAATLET
-116 LNGKKMLLS
+116 LNSKKELLS

-130 QDNRSMLR
+130 QNKRSMLR
-138 QNIVGDVASI
+138 QNIVGDVASV

-170 TIDGMRDEAGALTP
+170 TIDGMRDETGALTP
-184 AYYEMEAAVKS
+184 VYYEMEAAVKS

-205 QIAALFA
+205 QIASLFA
-212 AGGQQGMSGGE
+212 AGGQQGMTAISD
-223 ELREFATMAAQ
+223 LREFATMAAQ

-243 EEAADA
+243 DEAADA
-249 IGGYRTALGLSFDD
+249 IGGYRTALGLSFED

-335 AGSAATKSQQE
+335 AGSAATKSQRE
-346 AFSKLGID
+346 AFAKLGID

-372 VLEAVKQLPEAEQL
+372 VLEAVKRLPEAEQL
-386 SIMSEL
+386 SIMSEI

-430 EFANRSRTTANS
+430 EFANRSKTTANN

-467 GLETL
+467 GLDTL

-500 MLLGPVVRGSA
+500 MLLGPVVRAGA
-511 MAYSLL
+511 LAYSLFRSVL
-517 KSIFLG
+517 LG
-523 ARMAMMLLTGATS
+523 GR
-536 SHTMATMAS
+536 
-545 GAASRGA
+545 AAI
-552 AAAVSIYGRAST
+552 AAVTTAQWGLN
-564 IAAGGVRIMAGGIR
+564 AAFS
-578 AVGLAVRAN
+578 AN
-587 PLGLLI
+587 PIGIAVTAVAALVAGLI
-593 TGMMVLYSTCEPVR
+593 YLYQTCEPVR

-615 YIGGIISS
+615 YIGNIISS
-623 VWEKIKGFGD
+623 VWQKIKGFGD

-642 GFGGDEEEEAS
+642 GFGGDDEEEAETVN
-653 PPDSVVPPAKAAV
+653 PETVVPPPKTVVPPLPPVPQGSPFVLPAPYGSGTASPSSSQTGQPVSQGQLSEAVVPPPKAAV
-666 PGLESVTPLPALMP
+666 PPLSPVPQGSPFALPAP
-680 FPQTALSSMPENMPS
+680 YGSGTASPSSSQARQPV
-695 WNGMPAN
+695 
-702 SQGNAGSILADYQ
+702 SQGQL
-715 NNAAGQAPSPGT
+715 PGT
-727 DMAASSVTANFS
+727 PVTANFS
-739 FQMNGIPDR
+739 FQMSGIPDR

-772 VRDQQRAAYGI
+772 VRDQQRAAYGV

>member
-1 MAQNFGVGFIIG
+1 
-13 ATVAASVN
+13 
-21 SAFTTVSNKI
+21 
-31 KQTQIQMGKTRQEMS
+31 MS

-116 LNGKKMLLS
+116 LNSKKMLLS

-170 TIDGMRDEAGALTP
+170 TIDGMRDETGALTP
-184 AYYEMEAAVKS
+184 VYYEMEAAVKS
-195 LGRELPLTHD
+195 LGSELPLTHD
-205 QIAALFA
+205 QIASLFA
-212 AGGQQGMSGGE
+212 AGGQQGMTAISD
-223 ELREFATMAAQ
+223 LREFATMAAQ

-243 EEAADA
+243 DEAADA
-249 IGGYRTALGLSFDD
+249 IGGYRTALGLSFED

-335 AGSAATKSQQE
+335 AGSAATKSQRE
-346 AFSKLGID
+346 AFAKLGID

-372 VLEAVKQLPEAEQL
+372 VLEAVKRLPEAEQL
-386 SIMSEL
+386 SIMSEI

-430 EFANRSRTTANS
+430 EFANRSKTTANN

-467 GLETL
+467 GLDTL

-500 MLLGPVVRGSA
+500 MLLGPVVRAGA
-511 MAYSLL
+511 LAYSLFRSVL
-517 KSIFLG
+517 LG
-523 ARMAMMLLTGATS
+523 GR
-536 SHTMATMAS
+536 
-545 GAASRGA
+545 AAI
-552 AAAVSIYGRAST
+552 AAVTTAQWGLN
-564 IAAGGVRIMAGGIR
+564 AAFS
-578 AVGLAVRAN
+578 AN
-587 PLGLLI
+587 PIGIAVTAVAALVAGLI
-593 TGMMVLYSTCEPVR
+593 YLYQTCEPVR

-615 YIGGIISS
+615 YIGNIISS
-623 VWEKIKGFGD
+623 VWQKIKGFGD

-642 GFGGDEEEEAS
+642 GFGGDDEEEAETVNLEA
-653 PPDSVVPPAKAAV
+653 VVPPPKTVVPPLPPVPQGSPFALPAPYGSGTASPSSSQTGQPVSQGQLSEAVVPPPKAAV
-666 PGLESVTPLPALMP
+666 PPLSPVPQGSPCALPAP
-680 FPQTALSSMPENMPS
+680 YGSGTASPSSSQAGQPV
-695 WNGMPAN
+695 
-702 SQGNAGSILADYQ
+702 SQGQLS
-715 NNAAGQAPSPGT
+715 GT
-727 DMAASSVTANFS
+727 PVTANFS
-739 FQMNGIPDR
+739 FQMSGIPDR

-772 VRDQQRAAYGI
+772 VRDQQRAAYGV

>member
-31 KQTQIQMGKTRQEMS
+31 KQTQAQMGKTRQEMS
-46 TLNKAITLQ
+46 ILNKAITLQ

-94 KYGTSVAEWEA
+94 KYGASVAEWETQ
-105 KHKKAAATLET
+105 HRKAAATLET
-116 LNGKKMLLS
+116 LNSKKELLS

-130 QDNRSMLR
+130 QNKRSMLR
-138 QNIVGDVASI
+138 QNIVGDVASV

-170 TIDGMRDEAGALTP
+170 TIDGMRDETGALTP
-184 AYYEMEAAVKS
+184 VYYEMEAAVKS

-205 QIAALFA
+205 QIASLFA
-212 AGGQQGMSGGE
+212 AGGQQGMTAISD
-223 ELREFATMAAQ
+223 LREFATMAAQ

-243 EEAADA
+243 DEAADA
-249 IGGYRTALGLSFDD
+249 IGGYRTALGLSFED

-335 AGSAATKSQQE
+335 AGSAATKSQRE
-346 AFSKLGID
+346 AFAKLGID

-372 VLEAVKQLPEAEQL
+372 VLEAVKRLPEAEQL
-386 SIMSEL
+386 SIMSEI

-430 EFANRSRTTANS
+430 EFANRSKTTANN

-467 GLETL
+467 GLDTL

-500 MLLGPVVRGSA
+500 MLLGPVVRAGA
-511 MAYSLL
+511 LAYSLFRSVL
-517 KSIFLG
+517 LG
-523 ARMAMMLLTGATS
+523 GR
-536 SHTMATMAS
+536 
-545 GAASRGA
+545 AAI
-552 AAAVSIYGRAST
+552 AAVTTAQWGLN
-564 IAAGGVRIMAGGIR
+564 AAFS
-578 AVGLAVRAN
+578 AN
-587 PLGLLI
+587 PIGIAVTAVAALVAGLI
-593 TGMMVLYSTCEPVR
+593 YLYQTCEPVR

-615 YIGGIISS
+615 YIGNIISS
-623 VWEKIKGFGD
+623 VWQKIKGFGD

-642 GFGGDEEEEAS
+642 GFGGDDEEEAETVN
-653 PPDSVVPPAKAAV
+653 PEAVVPPPKTVVPPLPPVPQGSPFVLPAPYGSGAASPSSSQTGQPVSQGQLSEAVVPPPKAAV
-666 PGLESVTPLPALMP
+666 PPLSPVPQGSPFALPAP
-680 FPQTALSSMPENMPS
+680 YGSGTASPSSSQAGQPV
-695 WNGMPAN
+695 
-702 SQGNAGSILADYQ
+702 SQGQL
-715 NNAAGQAPSPGT
+715 PGT
-727 DMAASSVTANFS
+727 PVTANFS
-739 FQMNGIPDR
+739 FQMSGIPDR

-772 VRDQQRAAYGI
+772 VRDQQRAAYGV

>member
-94 KYGTSVAEWEA
+94 KYGASVAEWETQ
-105 KHKKAAATLET
+105 HRKAAATLET
-116 LNGKKMLLS
+116 LNSKKELLS

-130 QDNRSMLR
+130 QNKRSMLR
-138 QNIVGDVASI
+138 QNIVGDVASV

-170 TIDGMRDEAGALTP
+170 TIDGMRDETGALTP

-212 AGGQQGMSGGE
+212 AGGQQGLSSGK
-223 ELREFATMAAQ
+223 ELREFASMAAQ

-335 AGSAATKSQQE
+335 AGSAATKSQRE
-346 AFSKLGID
+346 AFAKLGID

-386 SIMSEL
+386 SIMSQI

-430 EFANRSRTTANS
+430 EFANRSKTTANN

-467 GLETL
+467 GLDTL

-494 GAAAGF
+494 GTAAGF
-500 MLLGPVVRGSA
+500 MLLGPVVRAGA
-511 MAYSLL
+511 LAYSLFRSVL
-517 KSIFLG
+517 LG
-523 ARMAMMLLTGATS
+523 GR
-536 SHTMATMAS
+536 
-545 GAASRGA
+545 AAI
-552 AAAVSIYGRAST
+552 AAVITAQWGLN
-564 IAAGGVRIMAGGIR
+564 AAFS
-578 AVGLAVRAN
+578 AN
-587 PLGLLI
+587 PIGIAVTAVAALVAGLI
-593 TGMMVLYSTCEPVR
+593 YLYQTCEPVR

-615 YIGGIISS
+615 YIGNIISS
-623 VWEKIKGFGD
+623 VWQKIKGFGD

-642 GFGGDEEEEAS
+642 GFGGDDEEEAETVN
-653 PPDSVVPPAKAAV
+653 PEAVVPPPKTVV
-666 PGLESVTPLPALMP
+666 PPLPPVPQGTPFALP
-680 FPQTALSSMPENMPS
+680 APYGSGTASPSSSQAGQPV
-695 WNGMPAN
+695 
-702 SQGNAGSILADYQ
+702 SQGQL
-715 NNAAGQAPSPGT
+715 PGT
-727 DMAASSVTANFS
+727 PVTANFS

-772 VRDQQRAAYGI
+772 VRDQQRAAYGV

>member
-1 MAQNFGVGFIIG
+1 
-13 ATVAASVN
+13 
-21 SAFTTVSNKI
+21 
-31 KQTQIQMGKTRQEMS
+31 MGKTRQEMS

-94 KYGTSVAEWEA
+94 KYGASVAEWETQ
-105 KHKKAAATLET
+105 HRKAAATLET
-116 LNGKKMLLS
+116 LNSKKELLS
-125 SMQGE
+125 SMQSE
-130 QDNRSMLR
+130 QNKRSMLR
-138 QNIVGDVASI
+138 QNIVGDVASV

-170 TIDGMRDEAGALTP
+170 TIDGMRDETGALTP

-212 AGGQQGMSGGE
+212 AGGQQGLSSGK
-223 ELREFATMAAQ
+223 ELREFASMAAQ

-335 AGSAATKSQQE
+335 AGSAATKSQRE
-346 AFSKLGID
+346 AFAKLGID

-386 SIMSEL
+386 SIMSQI

-430 EFANRSRTTANS
+430 EFANRSKTTANN

-467 GLETL
+467 GLDTL

-494 GAAAGF
+494 GTAAGF
-500 MLLGPVVRGSA
+500 MLLGPVVRAGA
-511 MAYSLL
+511 LAYSLFRSVL
-517 KSIFLG
+517 LG
-523 ARMAMMLLTGATS
+523 GR
-536 SHTMATMAS
+536 
-545 GAASRGA
+545 AAI
-552 AAAVSIYGRAST
+552 AAVTTAQWGLN
-564 IAAGGVRIMAGGIR
+564 AAFS
-578 AVGLAVRAN
+578 AN
-587 PLGLLI
+587 PIGIAVTAVAALVAGLI
-593 TGMMVLYSTCEPVR
+593 YLYQTCEPVR

-615 YIGGIISS
+615 YIGNIISS
-623 VWEKIKGFGD
+623 VWQKIKGFGD

-642 GFGGDEEEEAS
+642 GFGGDDEEEAETVN
-653 PPDSVVPPAKAAV
+653 PEAVVPPPKTVV
-666 PGLESVTPLPALMP
+666 PPLPPVPQGTPFALP
-680 FPQTALSSMPENMPS
+680 APYGSGTASPSSSQAGQPV
-695 WNGMPAN
+695 
-702 SQGNAGSILADYQ
+702 SQGQL
-715 NNAAGQAPSPGT
+715 PGT
-727 DMAASSVTANFS
+727 PVTANFS

-757 IQERRSEFEQLLDRI
+757 IQERRSEFEQILDRI

>member
-13 ATVAASVN
+13 ATVAASVD

-94 KYGTSVAEWEA
+94 KYGASVAEWETQ
-105 KHKKAAATLET
+105 HRKAAATLET
-116 LNGKKMLLS
+116 LNSKKELLS

-130 QDNRSMLR
+130 QNKRSMLR
-138 QNIVGDVASI
+138 QNIVGDVASV

-170 TIDGMRDEAGALTP
+170 TIDGMRDETGALTP

-212 AGGQQGMSGGE
+212 AGGQQGLSSGK
-223 ELREFATMAAQ
+223 ELREFASMAAQ

-346 AFSKLGID
+346 AFARLGID

-372 VLEAVKQLPEAEQL
+372 VLEAVRQLPEAEQL

-430 EFANRSRTTANS
+430 EFANRSKTTANN

-467 GLETL
+467 GLDTL

-494 GAAAGF
+494 GTAAGF
-500 MLLGPVVRGSA
+500 MLLGPVVRAGA
-511 MAYSLL
+511 LAYSLFRSVL
-517 KSIFLG
+517 LG
-523 ARMAMMLLTGATS
+523 GR
-536 SHTMATMAS
+536 
-545 GAASRGA
+545 AALA
-552 AAAVSIYGRAST
+552 AAAAAQWGLNAAFSANPIGIAVMA
-564 IAAGGVRIMAGGIR
+564 IAALAGG
-578 AVGLAVRAN
+578 LAY
-587 PLGLLI
+587 
-593 TGMMVLYSTCEPVR
+593 LYQTCEPVR
-607 AAFDAVFG
+607 AVFDSVFG
-615 YIGGIISS
+615 YIGNLINS
-623 VWEKIKGFGD
+623 VWQKIKGFGE
-633 TLKSLGKWA
+633 TLMSLGEWA
-642 GFGGDEEEEAS
+642 GFGGDDEEEAETVS
-653 PPDSVVPPAKAAV
+653 PEAVVPPPRAV
-666 PGLESVTPLPALMP
+666 VPPLPPVPQGSPFALP
-680 FPQTALSSMPENMPS
+680 APYGSGTASPS
-695 WNGMPAN
+695 FSQAGQPV
-702 SQGNAGSILADYQ
+702 SQGQL
-715 NNAAGQAPSPGT
+715 PGT
-727 DMAASSVTANFS
+727 PVTANFS

-772 VRDQQRAAYGI
+772 VRDQQRAAYGV

>member
-46 TLNKAITLQ
+46 TLNKAITLH

-94 KYGTSVAEWEA
+94 KYGASVAEWETQ
-105 KHKKAAATLET
+105 HRKAAATLET
-116 LNGKKMLLS
+116 LNSKKELLS

-130 QDNRSMLR
+130 QNKRSMLR
-138 QNIVGDVASI
+138 QNIVGDVASV

-170 TIDGMRDEAGALTP
+170 TIDGMRDETGALTP

-205 QIAALFA
+205 QIATLFA
-212 AGGQQGMSGGE
+212 AGGQQGLSSGK
-223 ELREFATMAAQ
+223 ELREFASMAAQ

-335 AGSAATKSQQE
+335 AGSAATKSQRE
-346 AFSKLGID
+346 AFAKLGID

-386 SIMSEL
+386 SIMSQI

-430 EFANRSRTTANS
+430 EFANRSKTTANN

-467 GLETL
+467 GLDTL

-494 GAAAGF
+494 GTAAGF
-500 MLLGPVVRGSA
+500 MLLGPVVRASA
-511 MAYSLL
+511 LAYSLFRSVL
-517 KSIFLG
+517 LG
-523 ARMAMMLLTGATS
+523 GR
-536 SHTMATMAS
+536 
-545 GAASRGA
+545 AAI
-552 AAAVSIYGRAST
+552 AAVTTAQWGLN
-564 IAAGGVRIMAGGIR
+564 AAFS
-578 AVGLAVRAN
+578 AN
-587 PLGLLI
+587 PIGIAVTAVAALVAGLI
-593 TGMMVLYSTCEPVR
+593 YLYQTCEPVR

-615 YIGGIISS
+615 YIGNIISS
-623 VWEKIKGFGD
+623 VWQKIKGFGD

-642 GFGGDEEEEAS
+642 GFGGDDEEEAETVN
-653 PPDSVVPPAKAAV
+653 PEAVVPPPKTVV
-666 PGLESVTPLPALMP
+666 PPLPPVPQGTPFALP
-680 FPQTALSSMPENMPS
+680 APYGSGTASPSSSQAGQPV
-695 WNGMPAN
+695 
-702 SQGNAGSILADYQ
+702 SQGQL
-715 NNAAGQAPSPGT
+715 PGPP
-727 DMAASSVTANFS
+727 VTANFS

-772 VRDQQRAAYGI
+772 VRDQQRAAYGV

>member
-94 KYGTSVAEWEA
+94 KYGASVAEWETQ
-105 KHKKAAATLET
+105 HRKAAATLET
-116 LNGKKMLLS
+116 LNSKKELLS
-125 SMQGE
+125 SMQSE
-130 QDNRSMLR
+130 QNKRSMLR
-138 QNIVGDVASI
+138 QNIVGDVASV

-170 TIDGMRDEAGALTP
+170 TIDGMRDETGALTP
-184 AYYEMEAAVKS
+184 AYYEMEASVKS

-212 AGGQQGMSGGE
+212 AGGQQGLSSGK
-223 ELREFATMAAQ
+223 ELREFASMAAQ

-335 AGSAATKSQQE
+335 AGSAATKSQRE
-346 AFSKLGID
+346 AFAKLGID

-386 SIMSEL
+386 SIMSQI

-430 EFANRSRTTANS
+430 EFANRSKTTANN

-467 GLETL
+467 GLDTL

-494 GAAAGF
+494 GTAAGF
-500 MLLGPVVRGSA
+500 MLLGPVVRAGA
-511 MAYSLL
+511 LAYSLFRSVL
-517 KSIFLG
+517 LG
-523 ARMAMMLLTGATS
+523 GR
-536 SHTMATMAS
+536 
-545 GAASRGA
+545 AAI
-552 AAAVSIYGRAST
+552 AAVTTAQWGLN
-564 IAAGGVRIMAGGIR
+564 AAFS
-578 AVGLAVRAN
+578 AN
-587 PLGLLI
+587 PIGIAVTAVAALVAGLI
-593 TGMMVLYSTCEPVR
+593 YLYQTCEPVR

-615 YIGGIISS
+615 YIGNIISS
-623 VWEKIKGFGD
+623 VWQKIKGFGD

-642 GFGGDEEEEAS
+642 GFGGDDEEEAETVN
-653 PPDSVVPPAKAAV
+653 PEAVVPPPKTVV
-666 PGLESVTPLPALMP
+666 PPLPPVPQGTPFALP
-680 FPQTALSSMPENMPS
+680 APYGSGTASPSSSQAGQPV
-695 WNGMPAN
+695 
-702 SQGNAGSILADYQ
+702 SQGQL
-715 NNAAGQAPSPGT
+715 PGT
-727 DMAASSVTANFS
+727 PVTANFS

-772 VRDQQRAAYGI
+772 VRDQQRAAYGV

>member
-31 KQTQIQMGKTRQEMS
+31 KQTQAQMGKTRQEMS
-46 TLNKAITLQ
+46 ILNKAITLQ

-94 KYGTSVAEWEA
+94 KYGASVAEWETQ
-105 KHKKAAATLET
+105 HRKAAATLET
-116 LNGKKMLLS
+116 LNSKKELLS

-130 QDNRSMLR
+130 QNKRSMLR
-138 QNIVGDVASI
+138 QNIVGDVASV

-170 TIDGMRDEAGALTP
+170 TIDGMRDETGALTP
-184 AYYEMEAAVKS
+184 VYYEMEAAVKS

-205 QIAALFA
+205 QIASLFA
-212 AGGQQGMSGGE
+212 AGGQQGMTAISD
-223 ELREFATMAAQ
+223 LREFATMAAQ

-243 EEAADA
+243 DEAADA
-249 IGGYRTALGLSFDD
+249 IGGYRTALGLSFED

-335 AGSAATKSQQE
+335 AGSAATKSQRE
-346 AFSKLGID
+346 AFAKLGID

-372 VLEAVKQLPEAEQL
+372 VLEAVKRLPEAEQL
-386 SIMSEL
+386 SIMSEI

-430 EFANRSRTTANS
+430 EFANRSKTTANN

-467 GLETL
+467 GLDTL

-500 MLLGPVVRGSA
+500 MLLGPVVRAGA
-511 MAYSLL
+511 LAYSLFRSVL
-517 KSIFLG
+517 LG
-523 ARMAMMLLTGATS
+523 GR
-536 SHTMATMAS
+536 
-545 GAASRGA
+545 AAI
-552 AAAVSIYGRAST
+552 AAVTTAQWGLN
-564 IAAGGVRIMAGGIR
+564 AAFS
-578 AVGLAVRAN
+578 AN
-587 PLGLLI
+587 PIGIAVTAVAALVAGLI
-593 TGMMVLYSTCEPVR
+593 YPYQTCEPVR

-615 YIGGIISS
+615 YIGNIISS
-623 VWEKIKGFGD
+623 VWQKIKGFGD

-642 GFGGDEEEEAS
+642 GFGGDDEEEAETVN
-653 PPDSVVPPAKAAV
+653 PEAVVPPPKTVV
-666 PGLESVTPLPALMP
+666 PPLPPVPQGSPFALP
-680 FPQTALSSMPENMPS
+680 APYGSGTASPSSSQAGQPV
-695 WNGMPAN
+695 
-702 SQGNAGSILADYQ
+702 SQGQL
-715 NNAAGQAPSPGT
+715 PGT
-727 DMAASSVTANFS
+727 PVTANFS
-739 FQMNGIPDR
+739 FQMSGIPDR

-772 VRDQQRAAYGI
+772 VRDQQRAAYGV

>member
-94 KYGTSVAEWEA
+94 KYGASVAEWETQ
-105 KHKKAAATLET
+105 HRKAAATLET
-116 LNGKKMLLS
+116 LNSKKELLS
-125 SMQGE
+125 SMQSE
-130 QDNRSMLR
+130 QNKRSMLR
-138 QNIVGDVASI
+138 QNIVGDVASV

-170 TIDGMRDEAGALTP
+170 TIDGMRDETGALTP

-212 AGGQQGMSGGE
+212 AGGQQGLSSGK
-223 ELREFATMAAQ
+223 ELREFASMAAQ

-335 AGSAATKSQQE
+335 AGSAATKSQRE
-346 AFSKLGID
+346 AFAKLGID

-386 SIMSEL
+386 SIMSQI

-430 EFANRSRTTANS
+430 EFANRSKTTANN

-467 GLETL
+467 GLDTL

-494 GAAAGF
+494 GTAAEF
-500 MLLGPVVRGSA
+500 MLLGPVVRAGA
-511 MAYSLL
+511 LAYSLFRSVL
-517 KSIFLG
+517 LG
-523 ARMAMMLLTGATS
+523 GR
-536 SHTMATMAS
+536 
-545 GAASRGA
+545 AAI
-552 AAAVSIYGRAST
+552 AAVTTAQWGLN
-564 IAAGGVRIMAGGIR
+564 AAFS
-578 AVGLAVRAN
+578 AN
-587 PLGLLI
+587 PIGIAVTAVAALVAGLI
-593 TGMMVLYSTCEPVR
+593 YLYQTCEPVR

-615 YIGGIISS
+615 YIGNIISS
-623 VWEKIKGFGD
+623 VWQKIKGFGD

-642 GFGGDEEEEAS
+642 GFGGDDEEEAETVN
-653 PPDSVVPPAKAAV
+653 PEAVVPPPKTVV
-666 PGLESVTPLPALMP
+666 PPLPPVPQGTPFALP
-680 FPQTALSSMPENMPS
+680 APYGSGTASPSSSQAGQPV
-695 WNGMPAN
+695 
-702 SQGNAGSILADYQ
+702 SQGQL
-715 NNAAGQAPSPGT
+715 PGT
-727 DMAASSVTANFS
+727 PVTANFS

-772 VRDQQRAAYGI
+772 VRDQQRAAYGV